1 MKLNFNWEKCWE
13 SIQKYLLNKYIITL
27 AIFSCVMLF
36 IGEQS
41 IINRIRRAHQIHNIE
56 AQVADY
62 KQAIEEAKQDLEM
75 LQNKDSLERYA
86 RENYYMCA
94 PGEDVYII
102 EE

>member
-1 MKLNFNWEKCWE
+1 MKLDFNWEKCWE
-13 SIQKYLLNKYIITL
+13 SIKKYLLNKYIITL

-41 IINRIRRAHQIHNIE
+41 IINRIRRAHQIHTIE
-56 AQVADY
+56 NQVSDY